1 MGKKNNGKYEV
12 YTIKGK
18 TQIQNQEVEDNS
30 LGELLDDNKS
40 INNNPSNQLISCYG

>member
-1 MGKKNNGKYEV
+1 MYAK
-12 YTIKGK
+12 KGK